1 MFATAISFF
10 WSSPTAPAATQPE
23 PKRRPS
29 PIFIGDAVQPWGR
42 ETLLLAVL
50 RRDAEDAEDQPVE

>member
-1 MFATAISFF
+1 MFATAVSFF
-10 WSSPTAPAATQPE
+10 WPAADASAATQPE
-23 PKRRPS
+23 PRRRPS